1 MVLDISSDILMS
13 EGSHLGSRER
23 RGVQGADGGG
33 TEGRSEGGTEEEGE
47 GG

>member
-33 TEGRSEGGTEEEGE
+33 RDGGSEGGTEEEGE

>member
-33 TEGRSEGGTEEEGE
+33 TERGRRREEEGE